1 MAPSSKDKEEL
12 LQAAYELFK
21 KSDDGFSQKD
31 ALKKLESEVPGFTQR
46 QYKAAWTRVTT
57 LFDNACKLV
66 FRWSADK
73 PPGTVFELPDENR
86 VFVDELNKLCRG
98 FSDEQYLEALEYGF
112 EKAIF

>member
-1 MAPSSKDKEEL
+1 MSPTTKDKEEL

-21 KSDDGFSQKD
+21 DARDGLSEKS
-31 ALKKLESEVPGFTQR
+31 ALDKLESKVPGFTER
-46 QYKAAWTRVTT
+46 QYKAAWARVTT

-73 PPGTVFELPDENR
+73 PPGTIFELPDENR
-86 VFVDELNKLCRG
+86 VFVDELTKLCRG
-98 FSDEQYLEALEYGF
+98 FSEDQYLEALEYGF